1 MELIEPKEIELTSG
15 IHGIK
20 KKYRLGLYPAL
31 EGLRLFGL
39 LSEAVDSGVRKKT
52 KDVTGLFGDNLKNIA
67 LEVCQYV
74 DVKLENGSWQKLEN
88 EPLINAHVLDY
99 EMLAELVREVHD
111 FNSKKLATTTLLKTS
126 LTLMDQVKHL
136 ATKMFTQLS
145 ESSSAKNKRRSKS

>member
-15 IHGIK
+15 IHGVK
-20 KKYRLGLYPAL
+20 KKYRLGLYPSL
-31 EGLRLFGL
+31 EGFRLLGL
-39 LSEAVDSGVRKKT
+39 LSETIDSGFRKKT
-52 KDVTGLFGDNLKNIA
+52 KEVTGLFGDNLKSTA
-67 LEVCQYV
+67 LEICRYV
-74 DVKLENGSWQKLEN
+74 EVKLDNGSWQRLEN

-111 FNSKKLATTTLLKTS
+111 FNSKKLSTTTLLKTS